1 MKVSGKRTKQLTASI
16 MATLVFGGTLLGA
29 STVSAADNIVQGK
42 NSRVV
47 YDNNGSSQAYIV
59 IGDGSIAFSGKG
71 GQERAI
77 SPTGKAEDAAGAIA
91 IGNQTYARSG
101 SIMIGSHNFKGNMG
115 DVTEIDSYKLE
126 KEGEHGVYGHTVATM
141 TVGTNSFTKGFL
153 ATTTGAYNI
162 QSSRNVGYNDKKG
175 GFLGLFPYN
184 NYALENFGATVMGSL
199 NSNESMTAPEV
210 DGYGNYSYSGIAN
223 SIVGVANRVNNSNGA
238 LVYGAGNEITNSITD
253 IKGILES
260 PSLKDV
266 TAQSNTLR
274 DAIRKSN
281 SGGATMAFGGGNVA
295 NYTNLTMITGV
306 NNTVKG
312 TADNIIKLDSIIGY
326 NNTVTGASD
335 IKLIGNNNIIEEKAN
350 NNIIFGDNYTLKS
363 GKTNNVILGSAE
375 EEEEKRELAVSNAT
389 ILGYNANV
397 QKEGGVALG
406 SGSVLNDSESQ
417 LDKSG
422 WDVSVNKESTDTNY
436 TWRPTLAAVS
446 IGVSSTSTRRITNV
460 AAGLNDTDAV
470 NVAQLKR
477 AMTTPVTF
485 YSSGSKD
492 SEGAYK
498 SGNKIQ
504 STMNISH
511 LAFDFGDGL
520 EVTEVGEDNDKRI
533 LVTLDKDA
541 LKDDPAFKG
550 PKGKDGADGKSAY
563 DIWKDSDTKNIDKTE
578 KDFLDSLKGEP
589 GKDGADGTNGAD
601 GKSAYEVWKENG
613 NDGKTEKEFIDSLK
627 GEPGKDGAD
636 GTNGADG
643 KSAYEVW
650 KENGHPDGTIEA
662 YEKAIKGEAGEKGAD
677 GKSAY
682 DIWKNSN
689 TNNANKTEREFL
701 DSLKGKDGKD
711 GKDGGV
717 GKVSGSSNISV
728 NNKEKDLTKPAN
740 YEVSLNNNISVERVT
755 ASQRVTV
762 GNTTIQDNSIHMG
775 NKGSLTIGNSTNT
788 TTVNAEGLTI
798 KNGPSITTNGIDAG
812 GKKISNVAGSEL
824 TADSTYAVNGGQL
837 YTVREDLNNRIDG
850 VDKHVNAL
858 DNRIRETNRRV
869 DKVGAGAAALAALHP
884 LDFDAD
890 DKWNIAAGVGA
901 YKGTSAMALG
911 AFYRPN
917 EVTQLSI
924 GGAFGNGENMWN
936 MGISWRTGSGESYSG
951 KSKAE
956 LVRMVNAMEARDA
969 QQDAIIQQQQA
980 DIQKQQE
987 GLAKQEAEINELKA
1001 MVQQLLTK

>member
-16 MATLVFGGTLLGA
+16 MATLVFGGGTLLGA

-115 DVTEIDSYKLE
+115 DVTGIDPSKLE
-126 KEGEHGVYGHTVATM
+126 TEGEHGVYGHTVATM

-153 ATTTGAYNI
+153 ATTTGDYNI

-238 LVYGAGNEITNSITD
+238 LVYGAGNEITNSVINISGVSDTTKLND
-253 IKGILES
+253 TTR
-260 PSLKDV
+260 V
-266 TAQSNTLR
+266 ANTFR
-274 DAIRKSN
+274 NAIRKSN
-281 SGGATMAFGGGNVA
+281 GGATMAFGGGNVA
-295 NYTNLTMITGV
+295 DYTNLTMITGV

-312 TADNIIKLDSIIGY
+312 TANNIIKLDSIIGY

-335 IKLIGNNNIIEEKAN
+335 IKLIGNNNSIEEKAN

-363 GKTNNVILGSAE
+363 EKTNNVILGSAE
-375 EEEEKRELAVSNAT
+375 ETRELNVSHAT

-397 QKEGGVALG
+397 KAEGGVALG
-406 SGSVLNDSESQ
+406 FGSVLNASESQ

-422 WDVSVNKESTDTNY
+422 WDKTGTNGQSSDTSY
-436 TWRPTLAAVS
+436 IWRPTHAAVS
-446 IGVSSTSTRRITNV
+446 VGVSGQSTRRITNV

-485 YSSGSKD
+485 YSDGSKD

-520 EVTEVGEDNDKRI
+520 KATEVGEDNDKRI
-533 LVTLDKDA
+533 LVTLDKNT
-541 LKDDPAFKG
+541 LKNDPAFKG

-613 NDGKTEKEFIDSLK
+613 N
-627 GEPGKDGAD
+627 
-636 GTNGADG
+636 
-643 KSAYEVW
+643 
-650 KENGHPDGTIEA
+650 PDGTIED
-662 YEKAIKGEAGEKGAD
+662 YEKAIKGEKGDQGEPGEKGAD
-677 GKSAY
+677 GDSAY

-775 NKGSLTIGNSTNT
+775 NEGSLTIGNSTNT
-788 TTVNAEGLTI
+788 TTVNANGLTI
-798 KNGPSITTNGIDAG
+798 TNGPSITTNGIDAG

-917 EVTQLSI
+917 EVMQLSI

-969 QQDAIIQQQQA
+969 QQDAIIKQQQV

-1001 MVQQLLTK
+1001 MVQQLLAK